1 MFMTKLTKFNWPL
14 VSGVWIAG
22 VRRYPKLTV
31 QQLPL
36 VQLHLKPEATQH
48 IEKYT
53 KQH

>member
-1 MFMTKLTKFNWPL
+1 MFMRKLTKFNWPL

-22 VRRYPKLTV
+22 VPRYPKLTG

-36 VQLHLKPEATQH
+36 VRLRMKPEATPH
-48 IEKYT
+48 IDNYT